1 MTDRF
6 EAMSILVAAVEGGSL
21 SAAGRRLGLPLPTV
35 SRRLS
40 DLEARLGSRLVVRT
54 SRSLTLTDAGELY
67 VSAARRILEDVAEAE
82 RAASGEFQAPRGDL
96 VITAPIAFGRLHVLP
111 IAIEFLRR
119 YPEIDLRLLLSDR
132 IANLVEEHV
141 DLAVRIGDLPDSGLI
156 ATGVGMVRQVVCAS
170 PAYLAA
176 HGTPMQP
183 SDLAQHAGITF
194 EPQRWTLGKIHA
206 RLTVNTAEAAID
218 AAVAGVGLARVLSYQ
233 AAVALARGELTIVL
247 RDFEPAPRSISLVF
261 AGRRLVPQKLRAFLD
276 FATPRLR
283 AALPQPG
290 AIEDAS
296 GVKEKPGSRKRL
308 PGRRSARA
316 SRA

>member
-40 DLEARLGSRLVVRT
+40 DLEAQLGSRLVVRT

-176 HGTPMQP
+176 SGTPMQP
-183 SDLAQHAGITF
+183 SDLARHAGITF
-194 EPQRWTLGKIHA
+194 ETQRWMFKIHA

-218 AAVAGVGLARVLSYQ
+218 AAVAGIGLARVLSYQ
-233 AAVALARGELTIVL
+233 AASALARGELMIVL
-247 RDFEPAPRSISLVF
+247 RDFEPAPRAISLVF

-296 GVKEKPGSRKRL
+296 SAREKPGSRKRL
-308 PGRRSARA
+308 PGRRAARA
-316 SRA
+316 SGL